1 MEQVI
6 VTVGGQTLVADAR
19 QFKTGSRGFYGSGK
33 VTLTNGKRY
42 QVSVNV
48 VEIGSKPTNT
58 VTTSEDEK
66 GE

>member
-1 MEQVI
+1 MSQVI
-6 VTVGGQTLVADAR
+6 VTVGGQTLVADER

-48 VEIGSKPTNT
+48 VEIGSKPTNKP
-58 VTTSEDEK
+58 EDDKAE
-66 GE
+66 